1 MSTAELFAGL
11 AEEHR
16 RLVLSRMP
24 RRGFRKGDTLFHEGD
39 LGDSLHVI
47 DEGTVAVRTSTP
59 LGDIVTLAVMGAG
72 ASFGEQALLSDD
84 SRRTAS
90 VVALEPVET
99 RVLHRHD
106 FEQLRTDH
114 PSIDRFLVELL
125 SAQVRRLSALV
136 LEAMYLPADQRVVRR
151 VHELAQLYDRGGATA
166 DVPVRQEDL
175 ATMAG
180 TTRQTTNQVLKSLED
195 AGVVTLGRGRVAV
208 VDRAAL
214 AHRAR

>member
-1 MSTAELFAGL
+1 MAELFAGL
-11 AEEHR
+11 SEEHR
-16 RLVLSRMP
+16 RLVVSRMP

-39 LGDSLHVI
+39 LGDSLHI
-47 DEGTVAVRTSTP
+47 LEKGTVAVRTSTP
-59 LGDIVTLAVMGAG
+59 LGDVVTLAVMGAG

-99 RVLHRHD
+99 RMLHRHD
-106 FEQLRTDH
+106 FEQLRNDH
-114 PSIDRFLVELL
+114 PSIERFLVDLL

-151 VHELAQLYDRGGATA
+151 VHELAQLYDHGGATA

-195 AGVVTLGRGRVAV
+195 AGVVALGRGRVEV

>member
-11 AEEHR
+11 SEEHR
-16 RLVLSRMP
+16 RLVVSRMP

-39 LGDSLHVI
+39 LGDSLHI
-47 DEGTVAVRTSTP
+47 LEKGTVAVRTSTP
-59 LGDIVTLAVMGAG
+59 LGDVVTLAVMGAG

-99 RVLHRHD
+99 RMLHRHD
-106 FEQLRTDH
+106 FEQLRNDH
-114 PSIDRFLVELL
+114 PSIERFLVDLL

-151 VHELAQLYDRGGATA
+151 VHELAQLYDHGGATA

-195 AGVVTLGRGRVAV
+195 AGVVALGRGRVEV

>member
-1 MSTAELFAGL
+1 MTTAELFAGL

-39 LGDSLHVI
+39 LGDSLHVL
-47 DEGTVAVRTSTP
+47 DKGTVAVRTSTP

-84 SRRTAS
+84 ARRTAS

-106 FEQLRTDH
+106 FEQLRKDH
-114 PSIDRFLVELL
+114 PSVERFLVDLL

-151 VHELAQLYDRGGATA
+151 MHELAQLYDRGGPTV
-166 DVPVRQEDL
+166 DVSIRQEDL

-180 TTRQTTNQVLKSLED
+180 TTRQTTNQVLKSLEE
-195 AGVVTLGRGRVAV
+195 AGVVVLGRGRVEV

-214 AHRAR
+214 ANRAR

>member
-1 MSTAELFAGL
+1 
-11 AEEHR
+11 
-16 RLVLSRMP
+16 
-24 RRGFRKGDTLFHEGD
+24 
-39 LGDSLHVI
+39 
-47 DEGTVAVRTSTP
+47 
-59 LGDIVTLAVMGAG
+59 
-72 ASFGEQALLSDD
+72 LLSDD

-195 AGVVTLGRGRVAV
+195 AGVVTRGRGRVAV